1 MGHILKSPLV
11 SLVYYKYSM
20 QLQFITVLRHIESL
34 RHFTLNSLVKLRD
47 LDLGT
52 KIHSIMLI
60 TEAIM
65 LKKVKDLGAS
75 NNSEDK
81 VLDRVI
87 INDIS

>member
-1 MGHILKSPLV
+1 M
-11 SLVYYKYSM
+11 
-20 QLQFITVLRHIESL
+20 
-34 RHFTLNSLVKLRD
+34 NSLVKLRD

-65 LKKVKDLGAS
+65 LRKVKDLGAS